1 MMEWMAAYLLLGA
14 AVGLFGGM
22 FGIGGGTLLV
32 PVFLFLFHAQ
42 QFPSGQAMHLALGT
56 SMGTIVFTAIASL
69 YKHHQ
74 HGAVNWQVV
83 RRITP
88 GILAGTLLG
97 AGLASLI
104 SARALGLIFAV
115 FVLFAAV
122 QILLDVKPHA
132 ARQLPGRTGMTAMG
146 LLTGWLSTLVSIGG
160 GTLTI
165 PFLIWCNVPLRHAIG
180 TSAAIGLP
188 VALGGSLGYI
198 YTGLDAPGLPAPHLG
213 YIYLP
218 GVLGAAALSVVTA
231 PMGAWAAH
239 NMPVAVL
246 RKAFALLLLGL
257 AAKLLFNVL

>member
-1 MMEWMAAYLLLGA
+1 MEWYGAYMLLGA

-32 PVFLFLFHAQ
+32 PVFLFLFRAQ
-42 QFPSGQAMHLALGT
+42 DFPAAQAMHLALGT
-56 SMGTIVFTAIASL
+56 SMATIVFTAIASL

-83 RRITP
+83 LRITP
-88 GILAGTLLG
+88 GILAGTLVG
-97 AGLASLI
+97 ASIASLV
-104 SARALGLIFAV
+104 SARALGLIFAA
-115 FVLFAAV
+115 FVLFAAI
-122 QILLDVKPHA
+122 QILLDIRPHA
-132 ARQLPGRTGMTAMG
+132 ARQLPGRTGMSAMG
-146 LLTGWLSTLVSIGG
+146 LLTGTLSTLVSIGG

-198 YTGLDAPGLPAPHLG
+198 YTGLDAPGLPEPHLG
-213 YIYLP
+213 FVYLP
-218 GVLGAAALSVVTA
+218 GLLGAAALSVFTA
-231 PMGAWAAH
+231 PLGAWAAH
-239 NMPVAVL
+239 HMPVAAL

>member
-1 MMEWMAAYLLLGA
+1 MEWYGAYLALGT

-32 PVFLFLFHAQ
+32 PIFLFLFHAQ
-42 QFPSGQAMHLALGT
+42 QFPAAQAMHLALGT
-56 SMGTIVFTAIASL
+56 SMATIVFTAIASL

-88 GILAGTLLG
+88 GILIGAALG
-97 AGLASLI
+97 AGFASLI
-104 SARALGLIFAV
+104 SARALGLIFAA
-115 FVLFAAV
+115 FVLFAAA
-122 QILLDVKPHA
+122 QILLDIKPHP
-132 ARQLPGRTGMTAMG
+132 ARQLPGRAGMTAAG

-160 GTLTI
+160 GTITI
-165 PFLIWCNVPLRHAIG
+165 PFQVWCNVPLRHAIG

-188 VALGGSLGYI
+188 VAIGGSLGYI
-198 YTGLDAPGLPAPHLG
+198 YTGLDVAGLPDPHLG
-213 YIYLP
+213 YVYLP
-218 GVLGAAALSVVTA
+218 GLLGAAAASVFTA
-231 PMGAWAAH
+231 PLGAWAAH
-239 NMPVAVL
+239 HMPVASL